1 MRRICVFC
9 GSNPGHDPAYR
20 AAAVAL
26 GEALAARGIGLVYG
40 GASVGL
46 MAVVADTVL
55 AAGGEVVGVIPQML
69 VDKEIAHGGLSELH
83 VVSSMH
89 TRKATM
95 AELSDGFV
103 ALPGGVGTLEELF
116 EIWTW
121 AQLGS
126 HSKPVG
132 LLDVNGFYGKL
143 EAFLDHV
150 VAEGF
155 LREGHRGMLIS
166 ETEPGAL
173 IDRFAAYV
181 PPVVHKWVE
190 RSQT

>member
-1 MRRICVFC
+1 MKRICVFC
-9 GSNPGHDPAYR
+9 GSNPGRLPAYR
-20 AAAVAL
+20 DAAVAL
-26 GEALAARGIGLVYG
+26 GETLAARGIGLVYG

-55 AAGGEVVGVIPQML
+55 AAGGEAVGVIPQML
-69 VDKEIAHGGLSELH
+69 VEKELAHESLSELH
-83 VVSSMH
+83 VVDSMH
-89 TRKATM
+89 TRKARM
-95 AELSDGFV
+95 ADLSDGFV

-126 HSKPVG
+126 HAKPVG
-132 LLDVNGFYGKL
+132 ILDVDGFYGKL

-150 VAEGF
+150 VDEGF
-155 LREGHRGMLIS
+155 LRSGHRGMLLS
-166 ETEPGAL
+166 STEPGAL
-173 IDRFAAYV
+173 LDAFAVYT

-190 RSQT
+190 KAER